1 MNFISKKDIK
11 LPTRKKDSKKGD
23 NGRVLVVGGSKEY
36 IGAVALAGIAA
47 LRSGCDWVT
56 VAAPEK
62 VAWAV
67 NCLSADLVT
76 AKLKGDYFSA
86 RHAKEVF
93 NLSKKHDVVLIG
105 NGIGLKKETKQFL
118 KKIIKKLN
126 NFKVVDADG
135 IKILSSSDLGSSII
149 TPHIKELEIFMKNSK
164 INEKVIKKIISEE
177 NIERKA
183 LMARKAIELLGIK
196 NNNGKNF
203 FENNNTILLK
213 GPVDAIIS
221 KEKMLF
227 VKGGNPGM
235 AKAGTGDVLAGL
247 CAGFLGQSK
256 NLLQS
261 AVNASYFN
269 KQIGNILL
277 KKKKGFTY
285 LASDMVWEIERVLGR

>member
-1 MNFISKKDIK
+1 MHHISKKDIK
-11 LPTRKKDSKKGD
+11 LPKRKETAKKGD
-23 NGRVLVVGGSKEY
+23 NGRVLVVGGSKDY
-36 IGAVALAGIAA
+36 VGAIALAGLAA
-47 LRSGCDWVT
+47 LRSGADWVT

-76 AKLKGDYFSA
+76 LKLHGDYFSSK
-86 RHAKEVF
+86 HAAEII

-118 KKIIKKLN
+118 KKIIKKID

-135 IKILSSSDLGSSII
+135 IKILSSRDLESSII

-164 INEKVIKKIISEE
+164 INKRMIKKIIKEE

-183 LMARKAIELLGIK
+183 LMTRKAIDLIGIK
-196 NNNGKNF
+196 NDNGKNF
-203 FENNNTILLK
+203 FENNNVILLK
-213 GPVDAIIS
+213 SHVDAIIS
-221 KEKMLF
+221 KDKILF
-227 VKGGNPGM
+227 TKGGNPGM

-256 NLLQS
+256 ELLQS

-269 KQIGNILL
+269 KIIGDILL

-285 LASDMVWEIERVLGR
+285 LASDMVSEIQRTVK